1 MIKQIIS
8 NTLTR
13 KAAAESQELIRL
25 RWKRQCWN
33 VRSQKRRSWKRSKW
47 WNKMPYARTR
57 GQKFFRIEATFRNPV
72 FLRGPK
78 SLDFTGFFAFY
89 VFSNISKF
97 PKLSLK
103 NPYFPTL
110 CRNTFLFC
118 FISLNNF
125 IFPTKLLGFIVFD
138 DCTFLKCYN
147 IFQCQK
153 VCNLLMFLMI

>member
-1 MIKQIIS
+1 M
-8 NTLTR
+8 
-13 KAAAESQELIRL
+13 AESKTWTCDRREEEAER
-25 RWKRQCWN
+25 CWN
-33 VRSQKRRSWKRSKW
+33 DEIRCHRHVPDVKNFSDSKCHFEIQYFW
-47 WNKMPYARTR
+47 GLWNPL
-57 GQKFFRIEATFRNPV
+57 ILLD
-72 FLRGPK
+72 FLR
-78 SLDFTGFFAFY
+78 FAF
-89 VFSNISKF
+89 F
-97 PKLSLK
+97 PVSQIFQNYRYKILI
-103 NPYFPTL
+103 FPTL